1 MTFNRRMLTTILP
14 ILVVMFTLPLYVMGY
29 PISLLTSI
37 LMYATLAVAWMILS
51 GYTGYI
57 SLGSVAFFGL
67 GAYMPTLLWPILPFP
82 ALIIVGGLTAGVF
95 AFIVGVPCLRIR
107 GPYFVILTFGLS
119 QLLLQIFT
127 LYEANVKGRIG
138 TVLLNTPSAEVIYY
152 ALLVVCLV
160 AIVTAQVIKNSK
172 FGLGLFSLRGDEEAA
187 EALGVNTTKYKL
199 LAFVIS
205 SALMGFVG
213 TIMALR
219 WTYIDPPI
227 AFNYLLS
234 FQVCIMSILGGWQNF
249 RGPILGATV
258 LTLISEAFGVEFPYH
273 FMILLGVTLILLMK
287 FSPNGLLDAI
297 GKIRLSRRQTL

>member
-1 MTFNRRMLTTILP
+1 MTFNRRMLTIILP
-14 ILVVMFTLPLYVMGY
+14 ILVVMFTLPLYAMGY

-138 TVLLNTPSAEVIYY
+138 TVLLNTPSSEVIYY

-160 AIVTAQVIKNSK
+160 AIVTAQAIKNSK

-273 FMILLGVTLILLMK
+273 FMIILGVTLILLMK